1 MNHLRSDARLELR
14 AVLATARRQLRI
26 RARYKF
32 DTISLILIS
41 LYQGLIPSLLLSATF
56 LVHGHPV
63 GFTRTAGTSDVA
75 GFLFLGAAATSF
87 VFGAFWGV
95 GFALRNEMMQGTL
108 EAAWMTPTRRHA
120 LVLGYTLADFV
131 FSCVTGIFL
140 LLVGALFFGARYLGA
155 LALALPALVLA
166 EVALLGVAYLI
177 GAMALLVKE
186 ANFFTDALSFLFS
199 TASGSA
205 FPLSILPGA
214 LIAIP
219 LMLPTTYAL
228 DLLRVDALHT
238 RPLLPPLDEYGLLAL
253 LAVLLVAGGAYAFSL
268 ADRRIRR
275 RGTLTTY

>member
-1 MNHLRSDARLELR
+1 MSGFITDARLELR
-14 AVLATARRQLRI
+14 AIVATARRQLRI
-26 RARYKF
+26 RARYKL
-32 DTISLILIS
+32 DTLSLILIS

-56 LVHGHPV
+56 LVHGQPV
-63 GFTRTAGTSDVA
+63 GFERTAGTSDVA
-75 GFLFLGAAATSF
+75 GFLFLGAAVTAF

-108 EAAWMTPTRRHA
+108 EANWMTPTRRHA
-120 LVLGYTLADFV
+120 LVIGYTVADFA
-131 FSCVTGIFL
+131 FSCVTGIIL
-140 LLVGALFFGARYLGA
+140 LLIGGLVFGARYLDA

-186 ANFFTDALSFLFS
+186 ANFFTDALSFLFA
-199 TASGSA
+199 TASGTA
-205 FPLSILPGA
+205 FPLSILPGV
-214 LIAIP
+214 LLAIP

-238 RPLLPPLDEYGLLAL
+238 RPLLPALDEYGLLAL
-253 LAVLLVAGGAYAFSL
+253 LAVLLIAAGASAFQL

-275 RGTLTTY
+275 RGTLATY

>member
-1 MNHLRSDARLELR
+1 MTDFVDDARLELR

-26 RARYKF
+26 HARYKV

-63 GFTRTAGTSDVA
+63 GFTRTAGTADVA
-75 GFLFLGAAATSF
+75 GFLFLGAAVTTL

-108 EAAWMTPTRRHA
+108 EATWMTPTRRHA
-120 LVLGYTLADFV
+120 LVIGYTLADFA
-131 FSCVTGIFL
+131 FSCGTGTVL
-140 LLVGALFFGARYLGA
+140 LLIGALFFGARYLAA
-155 LALALPALVLA
+155 LALAVPALVLA
-166 EVALLGVAYLI
+166 EVALLGVAYLV

-186 ANFFTDALSFLFS
+186 ANFFTDALSFLFA

-238 RPLLPPLDEYGLLAL
+238 RPLLPPLDEYALLAL
-253 LAVLLVAGGAYAFSL
+253 ISVVLVTAGAGAFAL

-275 RGTLTTY
+275 RGTLSTY